1 MTDNPNWQSPA
12 GSEPQ
17 EPTSPWAAGPVP
29 PAFPSQPI
37 NPYAS
42 TPPVNPYAS
51 APPGAGAPPAW
62 APPPKPGLIPL
73 RPLSFG
79 TIIGSSF
86 RVMRRNPA
94 PTFGLAVLLY
104 GFITIVYLAFLGAV
118 IAFSI
123 NRISSVIGSSDESAI
138 FAGTVGIV
146 VLSSLVPIALA
157 VIAAGLLQGIIA
169 LEVSRATLG
178 EKLKVRGLW
187 RLARGRLGA
196 LIGYTLLLTLVIVVF
211 LLIAAG
217 VTFLAF
223 GGVGSAFA
231 NNSSSAVGA
240 VLGAIAIML
249 LIAAVFVVIGAWIGT
264 KLSLVPTAILL
275 ERLTIRAA
283 IARSWSLTRGHFWRT
298 LGTQLLI
305 SVIISTASS
314 VVTTPISFIGGIA
327 TGLVNPNND
336 SAAAVVTTIAL
347 TVVIGI
353 LTTVVGAVGLVMQS
367 AAYTL
372 IYVDIRMR
380 KEGLDLELLRYV
392 EAKQSGVAGVENP
405 YLPRTQPSEPAASG
419 SPWA

>member
-1 MTDNPNWQSPA
+1 MTDTPNWQPPA
-12 GSEPQ
+12 GSEPH
-17 EPTSPWAAGPVP
+17 EPTSPWAAAPVP
-29 PAFPSQPI
+29 PAAFVPPA

-42 TPPVNPYAS
+42 QQSMPPQVP
-51 APPGAGAPPAW
+51 GAPPAW

-118 IAFSI
+118 LAFSI

-138 FAGTVGIV
+138 FAGTVGLV
-146 VLSSLVPIALA
+146 ALSSLVPIALA
-157 VIAAGLLQGIIA
+157 VVAAGILQGIIA

-178 EKLKVRGLW
+178 EKLKIRGLW

-196 LIGYTLLLTLVIVVF
+196 LIGYTLLLTLVLVIF

-217 VTFLAF
+217 ATFLAF

-231 NNSSSAVGA
+231 NNNNAAGA
-240 VLGAIAIML
+240 ILGAIGITL
-249 LIAAVFVVIGAWIGT
+249 LIGAVFVVIGAWIGT

-298 LGTQLLI
+298 FGTQLLI

-327 TGLVNPNND
+327 AGLVNPNSD
-336 SAAAVVTTIAL
+336 STASVVTTIAL

-353 LTTVVGAVGLVMQS
+353 ITTVVGAVGLVMQS

-380 KEGLDLELLRYV
+380 KEGLDLELMRYV

-405 YLPRTQPSEPAASG
+405 YLPRAHSTEPASSG